1 MWSGTWIEVENS
13 SEYSRVHQGGRNPSS
28 AAAPLAGSERSSGVA
43 RPYLSKNGGSRFR
56 KGARS
61 AVWVTR
67 VTFWRDRECKGLVW
81 TVLILCHCYCRTKIC
96 SVLFILR
103 DVLIFYAIFFMLELG
118 RTLFLHVIISRQ
130 TEYLDGISF
139 PCVKV
144 GINQMVGSN
153 AWFHQFSKNKPLI
166 GVIISHEILPR
177 IFALPGSFQFS
188 ATLFYWVLFFSFG
201 YFESRFVVSTVQETF

>member
-1 MWSGTWIEVENS
+1 
-13 SEYSRVHQGGRNPSS
+13 
-28 AAAPLAGSERSSGVA
+28 
-43 RPYLSKNGGSRFR
+43 
-56 KGARS
+56 
-61 AVWVTR
+61 
-67 VTFWRDRECKGLVW
+67 
-81 TVLILCHCYCRTKIC
+81 
-96 SVLFILR
+96 
-103 DVLIFYAIFFMLELG
+103 MLELG

-188 ATLFYWVLFFSFG
+188 ATLISGPDRPNLREIEKKRYSYRVIDLN
-201 YFESRFVVSTVQETF
+201 